1 MARVRD
7 LRLNAQS
14 ARRCLLLLARLYDLA
29 GNRLRRRWLA
39 WRHPRTAPAWRLWIA
54 AMAFLILLP
63 MPLGNLLPCLSLVLL
78 ALGWIYRD
86 GLALALSL
94 VMGTAAVAFFAFSA
108 HLLVD
113 LVGQMLPA

>member
-1 MARVRD
+1 
-7 LRLNAQS
+7 
-14 ARRCLLLLARLYDLA
+14 
-29 GNRLRRRWLA
+29 
-39 WRHPRTAPAWRLWIA
+39 
-54 AMAFLILLP
+54 MAFLILLP

-86 GLALALSL
+86 GLALAMSL

-113 LVGQMLPA
+113 LVGQWWPA